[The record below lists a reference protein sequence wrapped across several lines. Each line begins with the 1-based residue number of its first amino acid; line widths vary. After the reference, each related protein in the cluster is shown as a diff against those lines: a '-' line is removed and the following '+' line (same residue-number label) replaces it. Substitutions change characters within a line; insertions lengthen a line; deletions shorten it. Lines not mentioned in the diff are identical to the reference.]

1 MKTVVSR
8 KEIADVHL
16 AMDRA
21 KILVVA
27 HVQEHVQEHQNRLVV
42 AVALVVVL
50 ATVGPVVLVV
60 ADQGVRVAA
69 QAVAG
74 PVAQVVVL
82 AVVVVDALVLV
93 RALVNRIAL
102 ILVGMIVMEYAHH
115 PVTEDFVQVVVL
127 EAVMDHVAV
136 LVS

>member
-1 MKTVVSR
+1 MV
-8 KEIADVHL
+8 ALL
-16 AMDRA
+16 AMDLA

-27 HVQEHVQEHQNRLVV
+27 HVRALVQVHQNRLVV
-42 AVALVVVL
+42 AVAP
-50 ATVGPVVLVV
+50 AA
-60 ADQGVRVAA
+60 ADQDVQVAV
-69 QAVAG
+69 Q
-74 PVAQVVVL
+74 

-93 RALVNRIAL
+93 LALVNRIAL